1 MPNTMEPKNRSTAIR
16 GGEQVESGKRV
27 RLPKLFYE
35 RPLTPKEAQFAED
48 NLYIVWWYLDQ
59 QRLDRAEWFDVV
71 IFRYLISVKRWFAV
85 PDVRK
90 SRFVTVACNAMKSAI
105 GNERK
110 KQNREPKTVSLY
122 EPIPGTEGLLY
133 IDTIV
138 ASQIF

>member
-1 MPNTMEPKNRSTAIR
+1 M
-16 GGEQVESGKRV
+16 
-27 RLPKLFYE
+27 
-35 RPLTPKEAQFAED
+35 
-48 NLYIVWWYLDQ
+48 
-59 QRLDRAEWFDVV
+59 V

-133 IDTIV
+133 IDTIA